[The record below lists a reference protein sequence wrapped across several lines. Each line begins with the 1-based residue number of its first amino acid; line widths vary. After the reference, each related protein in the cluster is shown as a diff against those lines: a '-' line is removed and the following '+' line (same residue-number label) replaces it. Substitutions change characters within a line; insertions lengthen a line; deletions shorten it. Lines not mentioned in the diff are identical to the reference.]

1 MKIAVVD
8 DLSEER
14 AEIIHLVNTY
24 FINRYPAYGIL
35 PDFSEFESGESFLE
49 NFEPHTYK
57 LVFLDIYM
65 NELTGVETAEKLLY
79 LDKQCRVIFFTSS
92 TDHLLE
98 GYGVHAL
105 SYVLKPIGQ
114 HQNALIQALDY
125 YMDLL
130 NIDNKGLSIR
140 TTQGERYL
148 LYKHIV
154 YVESSVRNLC
164 FHLPTEVLKVQGTYG
179 EYAQKLLQDE
189 RFLESYRN
197 LTVNMDY
204 ISRPLDRDFLLK
216 TDEQIPISRRKK
228 SAVLEKYTQYF
239 INRRGY

>member
-1 MKIAVVD
+1 MKIAIVD
-8 DLSEER
+8 DLPVER
-14 AEIIHLVNTY
+14 AEIIQLIETY
-24 FINRYPAYGIL
+24 FLNRYETYGIH
-35 PDFSEFESGESFLE
+35 PEFCEFDSGEAFLAG
-49 NFEPHTYK
+49 FEPHSYT
-57 LVFLDIYM
+57 LVILDIYM
-65 NELTGVETAEKLLY
+65 NELTGIETAQKLFY

-92 TDHLLE
+92 TDHLLD

-130 NIDNKGLSIR
+130 DIDNKGLSIK
-140 TTQGERYL
+140 TPEGERYL
-148 LYKHIV
+148 LYRNIV
-154 YVESSVRNLC
+154 YIESSVRNLC
-164 FHLPTEVLKVQGTYG
+164 FHLPSEVLKVQGSYA
-179 EYAQKLLQDE
+179 EYAQILLQDE

-204 ISRPLDRDFLLK
+204 VSRPFEMDFLLK
-216 TDEQIPISRRKK
+216 TGEKVPISRRKK
-228 SAVLEKYTQYF
+228 SDVLEKYTQYF

>member
-14 AEIIHLVNTY
+14 AEIIHLVKTY
-24 FINRYPAYGIL
+24 FLNRFQTYGII
-35 PDFSEFESGESFLE
+35 PEFCEFESGESFLE
-49 NFEPHTYK
+49 NFEPYTYK
-57 LVFLDIYM
+57 LAFLDIYM
-65 NELTGVETAEKLLY
+65 NEMTGVETAQKLLH
-79 LDKQCRVIFFTSS
+79 LDKQCRIVFFTTS

-105 SYVLKPIGQ
+105 SYVLKPVRQ
-114 HQNALIQALDY
+114 HQSALIQTLDY

-130 NIDNKGLSIR
+130 DVDNKGISIR
-140 TTQGERYL
+140 TPQGERYL
-148 LYKHIV
+148 LYKNIV
-154 YVESSVRNLC
+154 YIESSVRNLC
-164 FHLPTEVLKVQGTYG
+164 FHLPYEVLKVQGTYV
-179 EYAQKLLQDE
+179 EYAEKLLQDE
-189 RFLESYRN
+189 RFLESFRN

-216 TDEQIPISRRKK
+216 TGEEIPISRRKK
-228 SAVLEKYTQYF
+228 SDVLGKYTQYF